1 MHYQSVA
8 LAVSLNAEIL
18 HTMAASFVKFV
29 FLFFCFCIVSS
40 DYKSHYTTIPGTNS
54 KMWEP
59 ILAEYLTE
67 TIGSEFSPSITFE
80 VIPVNYNV
88 DSSSPALAR
97 AGRFYFLC

>member
-1 MHYQSVA
+1 M
-8 LAVSLNAEIL
+8 

-29 FLFFCFCIVSS
+29 FLIFCFCIVSS
-40 DYKSHYTTIPGTNS
+40 DYKSHYTIGGWIPGTNS
-54 KMWEP
+54 SFLNMWEP

-80 VIPVNYNV
+80 VIPVDYDV

-97 AGRFYFLC
+97 AGRFDFLCKS